1 MAHLIF
7 NLFIFS
13 SLFTLSSCED
23 NELIEEKLFRFNATL
38 TIDGLTRT
46 YVLNLPPNYYNSS
59 PSDFPLVIGLHGGGG
74 STSQFESDYRFT
86 AFANESKFIVV
97 YPEGIRSNGIL
108 GLRTWNAG
116 TCCDYASNH
125 QIDDVKFIRELID
138 ELVSH
143 YNVNPK
149 RVYATGMSNGGMMAY
164 RLACEIPEKIAA
176 IVAVSC
182 SMVVTQPCHPER
194 PVPILHLHSAQD
206 TKIPYQGGIG
216 IRGYYFP
223 PIDSVLQAWSSEN
236 SCSAAAPV
244 ITHQDGY
251 DFSKWSP
258 CEKNT
263 TIEYYLTQDGGHAW
277 PGGIK
282 SRSAADTPSE
292 AIKANELLWE
302 FLQRFEL
309 P

>member
-1 MAHLIF
+1 MTHSIF

-13 SLFTLSSCED
+13 TLLIAGCED
-23 NELIEEKLFRFNATL
+23 NEPSEENLFRFNATL
-38 TIDGLTRT
+38 TVDGLTRT
-46 YVLNLPPNYYNSS
+46 YVLNLPPNYYDRS

-74 STSQFESDYRFT
+74 SASQFESDYRVT
-86 AFANESKFIVV
+86 AFANESEFIVV
-97 YPEGIRSNGIL
+97 YPEGIQSNGIL

-116 TCCDYASNH
+116 TCCDYASEH

-149 RVYATGMSNGGMMAY
+149 RVYAAGMSNGGMMAY

-176 IVAVSC
+176 IAAVSC
-182 SMVVTQPCHPER
+182 SMVVSQPCYPKR
-194 PVPILHLHSAQD
+194 AVPILHLHSVLD
-206 TKIPYQGGIG
+206 EKVPYQGGIG

-223 PIDSVLQAWSSEN
+223 PIDSVLHAWSAEN
-236 SCSAAAPV
+236 SCSNPAPV
-244 ITHQDGY
+244 IVHQDGY
-251 DFSKWSP
+251 DFLKWSP

-277 PGGIK
+277 PGGLK

-302 FLQRFEL
+302 FFQRFEL